1 MKLDVIVDSGVE
13 ETEVKIVCK
22 EKTPEI
28 EKMVDLI
35 NSHIFS
41 IIGKL
46 DGESFI
52 LSLSDIYYFEAVE
65 NKVFAYLE
73 TDVYEVNYKI
83 ADLVEMLSHTAFLQ
97 TSRTIILNL
106 NKINKIKTMVNGRIM
121 AELLNNEKMIITRV
135 YANSFRD
142 KLKGG
147 NHQ

>member
-1 MKLDVIVDSGVE
+1 
-13 ETEVKIVCK
+13 
-22 EKTPEI
+22 
-28 EKMVDLI
+28 
-35 NSHIFS
+35 
-41 IIGKL
+41 
-46 DGESFI
+46 
-52 LSLSDIYYFEAVE
+52 
-65 NKVFAYLE
+65 
-73 TDVYEVNYKI
+73 
-83 ADLVEMLSHTAFLQ
+83 MLSHTAFLQ

>member
-1 MKLDVIVDSGVE
+1 MKLDVIVDNQVE
-13 ETEVKIVCK
+13 ETEVKIICK

-28 EKMVDLI
+28 DKMVDLI
-35 NSHIFS
+35 NSHIYS

-52 LSLSDIYYFEAVE
+52 LNLNDIYYFEAFE

-73 TDVYEVNYKI
+73 TEVYEVSQKI

-97 TSRTIILNL
+97 TSRTVILNL

-121 AELLNNEKMIITRV
+121 AELSNNEKMIITRV
-135 YANSFRD
+135 YANNFKD

-147 NHQ
+147 N

>member
-1 MKLDVIVDSGVE
+1 MKLDVIVDNQVE
-13 ETEVKIVCK
+13 ETEVKIICK

-28 EKMVDLI
+28 DKMVDLI
-35 NSHIFS
+35 NSHIYS

-52 LSLSDIYYFEAVE
+52 LNLNDIYYFEAFE

-73 TDVYEVNYKI
+73 TEVYEVSQKI

-97 TSRTIILNL
+97 TSRTVILNL
-106 NKINKIKTMVNGRIM
+106 DKINKIKTMVNGRIM
-121 AELLNNEKMIITRV
+121 AELSNNEKMIITRV
-135 YANSFRD
+135 YANNFKD

-147 NHQ
+147 N